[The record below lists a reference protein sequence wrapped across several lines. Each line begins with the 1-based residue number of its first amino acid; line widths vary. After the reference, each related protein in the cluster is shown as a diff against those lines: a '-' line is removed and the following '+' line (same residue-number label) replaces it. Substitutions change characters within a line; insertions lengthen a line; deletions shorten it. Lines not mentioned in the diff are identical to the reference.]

1 MKLIVK
7 VLTKFLIGI
16 VSAITSPINAI
27 IIDRLPGLN
36 TALGY
41 VNAFLTWL
49 KDFTLFILS
58 WLPFTQEFWAFFI
71 SVLVFTLV
79 VPTLI
84 DMIKLVVKWWHALA
98 P

>member
-7 VLTKFLIGI
+7 VLSKFLIGL
-16 VSAITSPINAI
+16 VTAVTSPINAI

-36 TALGY
+36 TALSY
-41 VNAFLTWL
+41 VNGFLTWL
-49 KDFTLFILS
+49 KDFVLFILS
-58 WLPFTQEFWAFFI
+58 WLPFTQEFWSFFI
-71 SVLVFTLV
+71 AVLIFTLT

-84 DMIKLVVKWWHALA
+84 DLIKLAVKWWHALA